1 MPVIASEAG
10 GWMEFYAR
18 WEDLEI
24 IVIIIVVCCY
34 CYDHNQ
40 ILEKGNLRLYICIL
54 KEEIEK
60 AWV

>member
-1 MPVIASEAG
+1 
-10 GWMEFYAR
+10 MEFYAR

>member
-1 MPVIASEAG
+1 
-10 GWMEFYAR
+10 MEFYAR

-40 ILEKGNLRLYICIL
+40 IWEKGNLRLYICIL

>member
-1 MPVIASEAG
+1 MA
-10 GWMEFYAR
+10 FYAR

-24 IVIIIVVCCY
+24 IVIIIVVCCCCY

-60 AWV
+60 VWV